1 MSSLFDIT
9 ISNDQLTAVVILR
22 KDAPADNVIT
32 AEQIKEELHNNVA
45 NNKTE
50 REENSI
56 PSNG

>member
-32 AEQIKEELHNNVA
+32 AEQIKEELHNKNIIFGI
-45 NNKTE
+45 K
-50 REENSI
+50 ENI
-56 PSNG
+56 LQKIEQF